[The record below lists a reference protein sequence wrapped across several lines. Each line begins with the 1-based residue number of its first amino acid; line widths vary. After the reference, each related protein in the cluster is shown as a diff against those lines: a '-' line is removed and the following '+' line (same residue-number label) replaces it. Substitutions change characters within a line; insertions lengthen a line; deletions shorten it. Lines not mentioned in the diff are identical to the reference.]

1 MKSLNIGFFKSRFIT
16 QDSIIVILDGGA
28 DKILKITGPLMAGI
42 IRILL
47 AVALEMLVAFNIFKT
62 VFFIIVYGAVVMHG
76 FGV

>member
-1 MKSLNIGFFKSRFIT
+1 
-16 QDSIIVILDGGA
+16 
-28 DKILKITGPLMAGI
+28 MAGI